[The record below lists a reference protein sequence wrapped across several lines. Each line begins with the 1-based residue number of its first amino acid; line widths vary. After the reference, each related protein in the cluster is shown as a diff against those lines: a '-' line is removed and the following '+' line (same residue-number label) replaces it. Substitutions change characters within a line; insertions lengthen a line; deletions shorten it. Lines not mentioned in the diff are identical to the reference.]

1 MLEEYA
7 SYETSL
13 NEIESMIKSGKYKD
27 TDDELLLQRQKEA
40 LEEAMTRVGDKIS
53 NRSDTLITNCDE
65 YARRAQLAETDCG
78 ARMSRLAMVQNR
90 LSMEQTN
97 YEELV
102 SINEDADYTDLVIQL
117 KSIEMTYNA
126 ALSSISYVMQTS
138 LLDFIR

>member
-1 MLEEYA
+1 
-7 SYETSL
+7 
-13 NEIESMIKSGKYKD
+13 
-27 TDDELLLQRQKEA
+27 
-40 LEEAMTRVGDKIS
+40 
-53 NRSDTLITNCDE
+53 
-65 YARRAQLAETDCG
+65 
-78 ARMSRLAMVQNR
+78 MSRLAMVQNR

-117 KSIEMTYNA
+117 KSIETTYNA

>member
-1 MLEEYA
+1 
-7 SYETSL
+7 
-13 NEIESMIKSGKYKD
+13 
-27 TDDELLLQRQKEA
+27 
-40 LEEAMTRVGDKIS
+40 
-53 NRSDTLITNCDE
+53 
-65 YARRAQLAETDCG
+65 
-78 ARMSRLAMVQNR
+78 MSRLAMVENR

-97 YEELV
+97 FEELV

>member
-1 MLEEYA
+1 
-7 SYETSL
+7 
-13 NEIESMIKSGKYKD
+13 
-27 TDDELLLQRQKEA
+27 
-40 LEEAMTRVGDKIS
+40 
-53 NRSDTLITNCDE
+53 
-65 YARRAQLAETDCG
+65 
-78 ARMSRLAMVQNR
+78 MVQNR

-117 KSIEMTYNA
+117 KSIETTYNA

>member
-1 MLEEYA
+1 
-7 SYETSL
+7 
-13 NEIESMIKSGKYKD
+13 
-27 TDDELLLQRQKEA
+27 
-40 LEEAMTRVGDKIS
+40 
-53 NRSDTLITNCDE
+53 
-65 YARRAQLAETDCG
+65 
-78 ARMSRLAMVQNR
+78 MVENR

-97 YEELV
+97 FEELV